1 MDLQISR
8 WGNSLAMRIPAQVAQ
23 RLGLREG
30 SRVQAHLA
38 ADGTL
43 SVRPA
48 GWSRRA
54 FGAELQAA
62 RDELPMGSS
71 VIDELRQLAR
81 Y

>member
-1 MDLQISR
+1 
-8 WGNSLAMRIPAQVAQ
+8 
-23 RLGLREG
+23 
-30 SRVQAHLA
+30 VQAHLA

-71 VIDELRQLAR
+71 VIDELRQSAR